1 MKDRTT
7 LLFGLGEFTVVDVD
21 RVGADAVRVVVETV
35 AREAAC
41 PECGTVSARV
51 KDRPLRRVKD
61 LPCSGQ
67 RVELWWR
74 KRRLVCLPAS
84 CPRRSFLER
93 TAAIPP
99 RSRLTARLREHLA
112 RAIAGS
118 NRAVSEV
125 AAEHGVAW
133 HTAHRALVAA
143 AVRWLPE
150 PTPTAVLGIDET
162 RARSVRWLK
171 ESAGWRRSDPWL
183 TSFVDADPARR
194 GLLLGLAPGRSGGCV
209 KGWLAEQT
217 PQFRAGVGTVVIDPS
232 APYAS
237 GIRAALP
244 HAQIA
249 VDHFHLVRLAN
260 EMVTDVRQRVAREQL
275 GRRGTTADPAWVHR
289 RMLLAAGNRLSPPD
303 DKSDSKEVQPQL
315 DRPQHDAGP
324 TPFAACPKR
333 PGGFTWT
340 GPPPPRQTPL
350 RPRRPSGRDPLG
362 HSPLSSASWGLCFLG
377 AHSGINENLGLRL
390 GVAQIVEGAV
400 NPV

>member
-1 MKDRTT
+1 MP
-7 LLFGLGEFTVVDVD
+7 
-21 RVGADAVRVVVETV
+21 
-35 AREAAC
+35 C
-41 PECGTVSARV
+41 PECGTLSARV
-51 KDRPLRRVKD
+51 KDRPLRRIKD
-61 LPCSGQ
+61 LRASGQ

-74 KRRLVCLPAS
+74 KRRLVCLPAT

-99 RSRLTARLREHLA
+99 RSRLTTRLREHLA

-125 AAEHGVAW
+125 AAEHGVDW

-143 AVRWLPE
+143 AARWLPA

-171 ESAGWRRSDPWL
+171 ESTGWKRSDPWL
-183 TSFVDADPARR
+183 TSFVDTDPARR

-209 KGWLAEQT
+209 KSGLAEQDVA
-217 PQFRAGVGTVVIDPS
+217 FREQVQVVVIDPS

-237 GIRAALP
+237 GIRVALP

-289 RMLLAAGNRLSPPD
+289 RMLLTAGNRLSPRQLRRLERVLAAD
-303 DKSDSKEVQPQL
+303 DPTNEIGAAWGCKELLRQL
-315 DRPQHDAGP
+315 L
-324 TPFAACPKR
+324 AA
-333 PGGFTWT
+333 
-340 GPPPPRQTPL
+340 
-350 RPRRPSGRDPLG
+350 RDPAEIRGRLWAFY
-362 HSPLSSASWGLCFLG
+362 SACATADMAETTRLATTIETWWPHVLVFLQ
-377 AHSGINENLGLRL
+377 L
-390 GVAQIVEGAV
+390 GVTNARTEGFNRIIKQVKRTGCGFRNMDNYQRRIMSHIAITRTATQAA
-400 NPV
+400 